1 MKQAEVFKR
10 YYKEF
15 GIAMIV
21 YVITVIASVTILTK
35 FEFPQ
40 VIKAVIALT
49 PVIPTIFVIVA
60 IMRALRDSDE
70 LQQKVQFN
78 AIIFS
83 AVTTGMITFGYGF
96 LEGIDFPKFPTI
108 WILPM
113 MFGLWGLGLG
123 YFWKKYQ

>member
-1 MKQAEVFKR
+1 MKQSEVFRR

-15 GIAMIV
+15 GIAISV
-21 YVITVIASVTILTK
+21 YVITVIASVTVLTK

-40 VIKAVIALT
+40 AIRAVIALT
-49 PVIPTIFVIVA
+49 PVIPTIFVIIA
-60 IMRALRDSDE
+60 IMRGLRDSDE

-78 AIIFS
+78 AIVFS

-96 LEGIDFPKFPTI
+96 LEGIGFAKFPTI
-108 WILPM
+108 WVLPM

>member
-1 MKQAEVFKR
+1 MKQSEVFKR

-15 GIAMIV
+15 GIAMSV
-21 YVITVIASVTILTK
+21 YVITVIASVTVLTK

-40 VIKAVIALT
+40 AIRAVIALT
-49 PVIPTIFVIVA
+49 PVIPTIFVIIA

-78 AIIFS
+78 AIVFS

-96 LEGIDFPKFPTI
+96 LEGIGFPQFPTI